1 MKYTSLILATLV
13 AAVSLGSTA
22 APHDNHQQH
31 AKQRFEQ
38 ADKDKNGQLSLA
50 EFEGMKAQWKTERQ
64 TKRAEHLKAKLQKAD
79 GNRDGNISLAEAQAD
94 LPRMAKRFAQI
105 DQNRDGQLST
115 AELQQYR
122 QGMKDKHRF

>member
-1 MKYTSLILATLV
+1 MKYSSILIATLM
-13 AAVSLGSTA
+13 ATVSFGSLA
-22 APHDNHQQH
+22 APTDHQQH
-31 AKQRFEQ
+31 SKQRFEQ

-64 TKRAEHLKAKLQKAD
+64 SKRAEHIKAKFQKAD

-94 LPRMAKRFAQI
+94 LPRVAKRFAQI

-115 AELQQYR
+115 NELQQYR
-122 QGMKDKHRF
+122 QGMKEKHRF

>member
-1 MKYTSLILATLV
+1 MKYTSLILATLM
-13 AAVSLGSTA
+13 ATVSLGSMA
-22 APHDNHQQH
+22 APTDHQQH
-31 AKQRFEQ
+31 SKQRFAQ
-38 ADKDKNGQLSLA
+38 ADTDKNGQLSLA
-50 EFEGMKAQWKTERQ
+50 EFEAMKGQWTAERK